1 LNKRKNTIEPT
12 VQPWLVTIPEAAAI
26 LGIGKSKVYDL
37 IANEGLPKIK
47 FGTAVRI
54 PVKALEEWLSQRERE
69 DIA

>member
-1 LNKRKNTIEPT
+1 MNKRKSAAAHTI
-12 VQPWLVTIPEAAAI
+12 QPWLVTVPEAAAI

-37 IANEGLPKIK
+37 IANEGLPKVK
-47 FGTAVRI
+47 FGMAVRI

>member
-1 LNKRKNTIEPT
+1 LNKRKNTTEHTI
-12 VQPWLVTIPEAAAI
+12 QPWLVTIPEAAAI

-37 IANEGLPKIK
+37 IANEGLPKVK

-54 PVKALEEWLSQRERE
+54 PVKALQEWLSQRERE

>member
-1 LNKRKNTIEPT
+1 MNKRKHTTEHTI
-12 VQPWLVTIPEAAAI
+12 QPWLVTVPEAAAI

-37 IANEGLPKIK
+37 IANEGLPKVK

-54 PVKALEEWLSQRERE
+54 PVKALEDWLSQRERE

>member
-1 LNKRKNTIEPT
+1 MNKRKNTTEHTI
-12 VQPWLVTIPEAAAI
+12 QPWLVTVPEAAAI

-37 IANEGLPKIK
+37 MVNEGLPKIK